1 MCLCASCFSNFWRA
15 CFVSLS
21 GSLGVPL
28 LPCKPQYFIK
38 TISYTLTMAPRRRQ
52 QRMALG
58 FLKTSHDDQE
68 LKSNK
73 RQRCERKS
81 GRKLKKVWRSRC
93 ERRNGVNV
101 SHHARSSVT
110 GTLEWKYGIIRKQTS
125 KSLASVL
132 APWSWNE
139 SVESST
145 SRATNPMS
153 SDSGAYLQL
162 ERNTDDTSL
171 HACLLEG
178 TKDTWSS
185 MRCNFVRMLERR

>member
-1 MCLCASCFSNFWRA
+1 MQATVLHKDDFLHFDH
-15 CFVSLS
+15 
-21 GSLGVPL
+21 G
-28 LPCKPQYFIK
+28 
-38 TISYTLTMAPRRRQ
+38 APPT
-52 QRMALG
+52 A
-58 FLKTSHDDQE
+58 TA
-68 LKSNK
+68 
-73 RQRCERKS
+73 
-81 GRKLKKVWRSRC
+81 
-93 ERRNGVNV
+93 NGVGLSQDLSWWSRV
-101 SHHARSSVT
+101 EIQQKTTLWKKKWQKIEKGLEVKVRTQKWGQRHHARSSVT
-110 GTLEWKYGIIRKQTS
+110 GTLEWKHGIIRKQTT